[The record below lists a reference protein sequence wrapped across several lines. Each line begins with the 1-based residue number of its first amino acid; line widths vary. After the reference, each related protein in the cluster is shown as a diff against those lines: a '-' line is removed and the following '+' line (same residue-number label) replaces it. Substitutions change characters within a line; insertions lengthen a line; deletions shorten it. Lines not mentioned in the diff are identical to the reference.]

1 MEFGLV
7 GKPNVGK
14 STFFAAATLVDVAI
28 ASYPFTTI
36 DANRGVTFVRSACP
50 HADIGKDCAPK
61 NSKCENGVRMV
72 PVQAIDVAG
81 LVAGAHLG
89 RGRGNQFLD
98 DLRQAN
104 ALVHVVDASG
114 ETDGE
119 GNLVG
124 VGEHDPREDIAFLE
138 DEVAYWIKSIIDR
151 GWSRVSRQIDLEGM
165 KVEVALQERLAGLGV
180 TVPDVTRA
188 LDQVDLGEKV
198 TKWSEG
204 QMLEVSKRIREI
216 SKPIII
222 AANKADK
229 APPEMLKSLMSMKD
243 VTVIPT
249 SAECELALRR
259 ASRAGLIS
267 YMPGEKDF
275 TIDAPDKLNDAQRKG
290 LERIRGCVQGIGGTG
305 VQRVIEEA
313 VFNLLQSI
321 TVYPVED
328 ETHWSDKKG
337 NVLPD
342 AYLVRRGSTAKDLAF
357 RVHTDLGDKFIRAVN
372 ARTHRIVG
380 ATYELQDHDVIK
392 IVSG

>member
-36 DANRGVTFVRSACP
+36 DANRGVTFVRSPCP
-50 HADIGKDCAPK
+50 HTEIGSVCAPK
-61 NSKCENGVRMV
+61 NSKCENGVRMI

-180 TVPDVTRA
+180 TVADVTRA
-188 LDQVDLGEKV
+188 LDQVELGDKV
-198 TKWSEG
+198 VKWSEEE
-204 QMLEVSKRIREI
+204 MLELSKRVREI

-229 APPEMLKSLMSMKD
+229 APPDMLKSLLD
-243 VTVIPT
+243 VPGATVIPT

-259 ASRAGLIS
+259 AARAGLIT

-275 TIDAPDKLNDAQRKG
+275 TIDAPDKLNEAQRKG
-290 LERIRGCVQGIGGTG
+290 LERIRGCVSSIGGTG
-305 VQRVIEEA
+305 VQRIIEEA

-357 RVHTDLGDKFIRAVN
+357 RVHTDLGDKFIRAMN
-372 ARTHRIVG
+372 ARTHRVVG
-380 ATYELQDHDVIK
+380 ATYELQDRDVIK

>member
-1 MEFGLV
+1 
-7 GKPNVGK
+7 
-14 STFFAAATLVDVAI
+14 
-28 ASYPFTTI
+28 
-36 DANRGVTFVRSACP
+36 VTFVRSPCP
-50 HADIGKDCAPK
+50 HTEIGSVCAPK
-61 NSKCENGVRMV
+61 NSKCENGVRMI

-180 TVPDVTRA
+180 TVADVTRA
-188 LDQVDLGEKV
+188 LDQVELGDKV
-198 TKWSEG
+198 VKWSEEE
-204 QMLEVSKRIREI
+204 MLELSKRVREI

-229 APPEMLKSLMSMKD
+229 APPDMLKSLLD
-243 VTVIPT
+243 VPGATVIPT

-259 ASRAGLIS
+259 AARAGLIT

-275 TIDAPDKLNDAQRKG
+275 TIDAPDKLNEAQRKG
-290 LERIRGCVQGIGGTG
+290 LERIRGCVSGIGGTG
-305 VQRVIEEA
+305 VQRIIEEA

-357 RVHTDLGDKFIRAVN
+357 RVHTDLGDKFIRAMN
-372 ARTHRIVG
+372 ARTHRVVG
-380 ATYELQDHDVIK
+380 ATYELQDRDVIK